1 MTFKN
6 EKKYR
11 WKDING
17 KDFFLPIIYLASNF
31 ILSIM
36 ILVILWAI
44 NISLGDSRFNDGID
58 SSSSIALLMEIAVFI
73 FIMLIWILFHKN
85 SYKVEWKSGFDN
97 IKKY

>member
-44 NISLGDSRFNDGID
+44 NISLG
-58 SSSSIALLMEIAVFI
+58 
-73 FIMLIWILFHKN
+73 
-85 SYKVEWKSGFDN
+85 
-97 IKKY
+97 